1 MFSSKVLKVIPLIAV
16 MGLCSCATRPDK
28 LAASDLPQ
36 DKYRTYECTKLDS
49 ELKNAQ
55 TELAVVTK
63 KQNSAANTDA
73 WLLLLSVVPV
83 SKVTGDYEKE
93 VANWKGEVNA
103 IETEKQKK
111 KCA

>member
-1 MFSSKVLKVIPLIAV
+1 MICPKVLKVIPMIVL
-16 MGLCSCATRPDK
+16 MGLASCATRPDK
-28 LAASDLPQ
+28 IAATTLPQ
-36 DKYRTYECTKLDS
+36 DKYQSHECSLLDS
-49 ELKNAQ
+49 ELKKAQ
-55 TELAVVTK
+55 SELAVATE

-73 WLLLLSVVPV
+73 WLLILSIVPL

>member
-1 MFSSKVLKVIPLIAV
+1 MLSSKVVKIIPLIAF

-28 LAASDLPQ
+28 IAATNLPQ
-36 DKYRTYECTKLDS
+36 DKYQTHECSLLES

-55 TELAVVTK
+55 SELAVATE
-63 KQNSAANTDA
+63 KQNSAANKDA
-73 WLLLLSVVPV
+73 WLLILSIVPL
-83 SKVTGDYEKE
+83 SKVTGDYEEE

-103 IETEKQKK
+103 IESAKQKK